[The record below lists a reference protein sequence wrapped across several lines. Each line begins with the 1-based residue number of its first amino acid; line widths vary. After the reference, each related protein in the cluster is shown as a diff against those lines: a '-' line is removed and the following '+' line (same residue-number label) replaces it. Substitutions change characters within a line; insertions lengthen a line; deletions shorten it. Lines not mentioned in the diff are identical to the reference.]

1 MAKYYQPQ
9 RREDFT
15 IPREMYSW
23 QVFRSKDDAI
33 KWLVGFGYDLSDFDI
48 IEYEGNHILPEQK
61 AAEWNEKHI
70 ADIFEKVGLAK
81 IAREQKNDELTNALQ
96 DAMLELSKLI

>member
-9 RREDFT
+9 RRDFT

-23 QVFRSKDDAI
+23 QVFQSKDDAV

-48 IEYEGNHILPEQK
+48 IEYDGNDIEDNVIIDAYGNTIL
-61 AAEWNEKHI
+61 
-70 ADIFEKVGLAK
+70 
-81 IAREQKNDELTNALQ
+81 
-96 DAMLELSKLI
+96 